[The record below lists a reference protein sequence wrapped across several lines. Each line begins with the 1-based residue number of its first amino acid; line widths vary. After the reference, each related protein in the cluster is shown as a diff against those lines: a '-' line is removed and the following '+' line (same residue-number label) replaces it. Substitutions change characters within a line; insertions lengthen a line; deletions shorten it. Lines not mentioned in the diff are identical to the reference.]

1 MSQHAKI
8 INLLDDG
15 QWHCTSEMRNLYM
28 ADPPK
33 RICELKEKGF
43 IFDNPRVCTKH
54 NYHDGGVKEWRL
66 LGKPTQNSAP
76 QQLIKKLA
84 DLSPIAQQFIKK
96 FCQPK
101 EKEIIKTLF

>member
-76 QQLIKKLA
+76 RQEIKSEPVLTYLGSNRPYKVP
-84 DLSPIAQQFIKK
+84 DFKN
-96 FCQPK
+96 
-101 EKEIIKTLF
+101 